1 MAEGLMATL
10 LPQVVFRSAG
20 LGAMVGSP
28 ADETAVQLMMERG
41 IDIAGHRA
49 QQITRA
55 LCLESDMVLV
65 MEREQRQR
73 LEETY
78 PEACGRV
85 FRLGEYINQDV
96 PDPYRQPVAAFQT
109 ALAIIEDG
117 VSHWVQRIRRL

>member
-55 LCLESDMVLV
+55 LCLESDMFLV

-96 PDPYRQPVAAFQT
+96 PDPYRQPAAAFQT

>member
-28 ADETAVQLMMERG
+28 ADEAAVQLMMERG